1 MSKES
6 KTGTLPA
13 HIATV
18 QEVADRFRV
27 THVTVRRW
35 IAAGKLTA
43 YRIGGHTIRLDL
55 DEVDALVEVAPA
67 AEFEVQR

>member
-1 MSKES
+1 MSNNS
-6 KTGTLPA
+6 ALPTR
-13 HIATV
+13 IATV

-27 THVTVRRW
+27 THMTIRRW

-67 AEFEVQR
+67 AEFEVAK